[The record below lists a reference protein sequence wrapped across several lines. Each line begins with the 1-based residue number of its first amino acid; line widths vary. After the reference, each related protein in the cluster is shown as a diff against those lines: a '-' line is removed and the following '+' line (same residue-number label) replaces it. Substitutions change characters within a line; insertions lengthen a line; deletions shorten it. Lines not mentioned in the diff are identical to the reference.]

1 MSLLA
6 CLLKESLY
14 SHYIIS
20 LKKLIT
26 MQYIKGMIRPVGMI
40 SFLLT
45 SLVVNAQEKIK
56 IDKGEIKTW
65 FENYWM
71 WVVGGVIVLIL
82 LIALFSRERRI
93 SRNGTRKT
101 TTVVKDDLGRTQSV
115 TTTEEP
121 IKLS

>member
-1 MSLLA
+1 
-6 CLLKESLY
+6 
-14 SHYIIS
+14 
-20 LKKLIT
+20 

-45 SLVVNAQEKIK
+45 SMVVNAQEKIK

>member
-1 MSLLA
+1 MKQLTKSFGVKAMITTAML
-6 CLLKESLY
+6 CFY
-14 SHYIIS
+14 SIVS
-20 LKKLIT
+20 W
-26 MQYIKGMIRPVGMI
+26 
-40 SFLLT
+40 
-45 SLVVNAQEKIK
+45 AQENTVT
-56 IDKGEIKTW
+56 IDKQEVESW
-65 FENYWM
+65 FSQNWM
-71 WVVGGVIVLIL
+71 WVVGGVVVLIL

>member
-1 MSLLA
+1 
-6 CLLKESLY
+6 
-14 SHYIIS
+14 
-20 LKKLIT
+20 
-26 MQYIKGMIRPVGMI
+26 MI

>member
-1 MSLLA
+1 
-6 CLLKESLY
+6 
-14 SHYIIS
+14 
-20 LKKLIT
+20 
-26 MQYIKGMIRPVGMI
+26 
-40 SFLLT
+40 
-45 SLVVNAQEKIK
+45 
-56 IDKGEIKTW
+56 
-65 FENYWM
+65 M